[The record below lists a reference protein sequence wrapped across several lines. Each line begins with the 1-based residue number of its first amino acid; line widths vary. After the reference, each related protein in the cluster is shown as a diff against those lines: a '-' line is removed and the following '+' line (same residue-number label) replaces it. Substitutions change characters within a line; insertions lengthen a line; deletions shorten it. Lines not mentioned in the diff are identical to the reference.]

1 MRYKTKHTMVKDLI
15 IHPDVQALQKE
26 LEQLRQKSSELYLQA
41 EFMQFEERPLLYS
54 LYETQ
59 IGKLE
64 YEEFQQKIKLKLLT
78 YEAKLIQSYINRNE
92 RPDTERIAEQ
102 IRMAQAA
109 YKTELEQK
117 EADIRAAHAFLISP
131 AMSLEESTELRDL
144 YRMIAKSLH
153 PDLHPDAD
161 QKEKDLFVK
170 AVSAYRVGDIHV
182 LCQIALALSD
192 EPVEDIPDMNLPHLI
207 DQARKTVEEF
217 ENRIARM
224 NGEFP
229 FIYRKQLADK
239 EWVKQ
244 QHAELTERIKQ
255 VKAQVEEANNYLM
268 MLKLWKPE
276 SLS

>member
-1 MRYKTKHTMVKDLI
+1 MVKDLI
-15 IHPDVQALQKE
+15 IHPEVLALQKE

-41 EFMQFEERPLLYS
+41 EYMQFEERPLLYS

-64 YEEFQQKIKLKLLT
+64 YEEFQQKVKLKLLT
-78 YEAKLIQSYINRNE
+78 YEAKLIQAYINRNE

-102 IRMAQAA
+102 IQMAQAA
-109 YKTELEQK
+109 YKADLEQK
-117 EADIRAAHAFLISP
+117 EADIKAAQAFLISP

-170 AVSAYRVGDIHV
+170 AVSAYRIGDIHV
-182 LCQIALALSD
+182 LRQIALALSD
-192 EPVEDIPDMNLPHLI
+192 EPVEDIPDMNLPRLI

-224 NGEFP
+224 NKEFP
-229 FIYRKQLADK
+229 FIYRKQLVDK

-244 QHAELTERIKQ
+244 QHTKLTERIKQ
-255 VKAQVEEANNYLM
+255 VKAQVAEANNYLT